1 MARTKIL
8 IATIKSWNINNAL
21 KFKDMVGDQYDI
33 NVVSDK
39 KDLNSSTLK
48 KLNPLYIFFPHWSWI
63 IPEEVYSVY
72 ECIVFHMTDLPYG
85 RGGSPLQNLIL
96 NKMYKTKI
104 SAIKVEKDLDSGLVY
119 LKRNLIIE
127 NGSAEKIYKKA
138 SDVIFFKM
146 IPFILKYKPMP
157 KTQQGKIVT
166 FKRRNPSDSDL
177 LKAKINNLR
186 DIYDF
191 IRMLDAEGYPKA
203 FINKNGLKISFSNI
217 HRLNN
222 KLYGKYEITY
232 EK

>member
-1 MARTKIL
+1 
-8 IATIKSWNINNAL
+8 
-21 KFKDMVGDQYDI
+21 
-33 NVVSDK
+33 
-39 KDLNSSTLK
+39 
-48 KLNPLYIFFPHWSWI
+48 
-63 IPEEVYSVY
+63 
-72 ECIVFHMTDLPYG
+72 MTDLPYG

-96 NKMYKTKI
+96 NKIYKTKI

-119 LKRNLIIE
+119 LKRNLNIE
-127 NGSAEKIYKKA
+127 NGSAEKIYKRV
-138 SDVIFFKM
+138 SNIVFFKM
-146 IPFILKYKPMP
+146 IPFILKYKLIP

-186 DIYDF
+186 DICDF

>member
-39 KDLNSSTLK
+39 NDLNSSTLK

-127 NGSAEKIYKKA
+127 NGSAEKIYKRA
-138 SDVIFFKM
+138 SDIIFSKM

-157 KTQQGKIVT
+157 KTQQGKIVV
-166 FKRRNPSDSDL
+166 FKRRNPGESDL
-177 LKAKINNLR
+177 LKAEINNLR

>member
-1 MARTKIL
+1 MGRTTIL

-21 KFKDMVGDQYDI
+21 KFKDMIGDQYDI
-33 NVVSDK
+33 NIVSDK

-48 KLNPLYIFFPHWSWI
+48 KLKPLYIFFPHWSWI

-96 NKMYKTKI
+96 NKIYKTKI

-127 NGSAEKIYKKA
+127 NGSAEKIYKRA
-138 SDVIFFKM
+138 SDIIFFKM
-146 IPFILKYKPMP
+146 IPFILKYKPIP
-157 KTQQGKIVT
+157 KTQQGRIVT
-166 FKRRNPSDSDL
+166 FRRRNPGESDL
-177 LKAKINNLR
+177 MKAKINNLR

-191 IRMLDAEGYPKA
+191 IRMLDAEEYPKA
-203 FINKNGLKISFSNI
+203 FISKNRLKILFSNI

-222 KLYGKYEITY
+222 KLYGKYEISY